1 MNYELFED
9 SDSIDPIFI
18 LSFERPAEFRPRLG
32 DQIKLQ
38 NDLRIFQVNRSDPT
52 NNPDDQK
59 VKYFVNVFVDKSRS
73 LFDIIVQ
80 TDPMNVP

>member
-18 LSFERPAEFRPRLG
+18 AAFVVSAEFRPRVGSLFT
-32 DQIKLQ
+32 IP
-38 NDLRIFQVNRSDPT
+38 NDIRVFKINRADPT

-59 VKYFVNVFVDKSRS
+59 VLYFAREFVDNSRS
-73 LFDIIVQ
+73 QFDIIVQ
-80 TDPMNVP
+80 TNPINVP

>member
-18 LSFERPAEFRPRLG
+18 LAFDVSPEFRPRVGNQFTLPN
-32 DQIKLQ
+32 DIRVFQI
-38 NDLRIFQVNRSDPT
+38 NRSDPT

-59 VKYFVNVFVDKSRS
+59 VLYFAREFVDKSRS

>member
-18 LSFERPAEFRPRLG
+18 TSFEVPAEFRPVVGNLFT
-32 DQIKLQ
+32 LPT
-38 NDLRIFQVNRSDPT
+38 DLRIFRINRSDPT

-59 VKYFVNVFVDKSRS
+59 VIYFAREHVDNSS
-73 LFDIIVQ
+73 SQFNIIVQ
-80 TDPMNVP
+80 ADPINVP

>member
-18 LSFERPAEFRPRLG
+18 TAFEVSAEFRPVVGNLFT
-32 DQIKLQ
+32 LPT
-38 NDLRIFQVNRSDPT
+38 DLRIFRINRSDPT

-59 VKYFVNVFVDKSRS
+59 VIYFAREHRDKRNSQWN
-73 LFDIIVQ
+73 IMQQ
-80 TDPMNVP
+80 TLPINVP

>member
-18 LSFERPAEFRPRLG
+18 ASFVVPAEFRPRVGNLFTMP
-32 DQIKLQ
+32 
-38 NDLRIFQVNRSDPT
+38 NDLRIFKINRSDPT

-59 VKYFVNVFVDKSRS
+59 VLYFAREHRDNRNSQWR
-73 LFDIIVQ
+73 IMQQ
-80 TDPMNVP
+80 TNPMNVP